1 MSRYHI
7 TPIKQPDEDS
17 CGPAALKMALSIL
30 GKRTSVTRLRDLC
43 ETNTNGTTTRKMIRA
58 IKKLNLPALVVEK
71 TTLNHLLSALK
82 TRPSQKRAVM
92 VSYLYGI
99 DEYDN
104 PKPWTGHWAVVSSFK
119 PSTSRIV
126 LLDSYTGG
134 KTSYTWTEFRRR
146 WIDENLKRRKV
157 GKRKN
162 KFRFVHKSEK
172 QLMIVMSTDVAHLPK
187 FGMSSAKL
195 ISCRSQSIN

>member
-1 MSRYHI
+1 MSRYRI
-7 TPIKQPDEDS
+7 IPIKQPDEDS

-30 GKRTSVTRLRDLC
+30 GKRMSFSRLKDLC
-43 ETNTNGTTTRKMIRA
+43 ETNTNGTNTKKMIRA

-71 TTLNHLLSALK
+71 TTLNHLLSALR
-82 TRPSQKRAVM
+82 TSPLQKRAVL

-99 DEYDN
+99 DQDDN
-104 PKPWTGHWAVVSSFK
+104 PEPWTGHWAVVSSFK

-134 KTSYTWTEFRRR
+134 KTSYAWGEFRRR
-146 WIDENLKRRKV
+146 WIDENLKRRKT

-172 QLMIVMSTDVAHLPK
+172 QLMIVLSNDAAHLPR
-187 FGMSSAKL
+187 FGMQSARL
-195 ISCRSQSIN
+195 VN

>member
-1 MSRYHI
+1 MSRYQ
-7 TPIKQPDEDS
+7 TTSIKQPNEDS

-30 GKRTSVTRLRDLC
+30 GKRMSVNRCIDLC

-134 KTSYTWTEFRRR
+134 KTSYTWAEFRRR
-146 WIDENLKRRKV
+146 WIDENLKRKKL

-162 KFRFVHKSEK
+162 KFCFVHKPEK
-172 QLMIVMSTDVAHLPK
+172 QLMIVMSTDVTHLPK
-187 FGMSSAKL
+187 FGMSTAKL
-195 ISCRSQSIN
+195 ICNRSQSVN

>member
-1 MSRYHI
+1 MSRSRVLA
-7 TPIKQPDEDS
+7 IKQPNDDA

-30 GKRTSVTRLRDLC
+30 GKRMSVTRCMDLC
-43 ETNTNGTTTRKMIRA
+43 KTNTNGTTTKKMIKA
-58 IKKLNLPALVVEK
+58 IKKLKLPALVVEK
-71 TTLNHLLSALK
+71 TTLNHLLSALR
-82 TRPSQKRAVM
+82 TSPIQKRAVL

-99 DEYDN
+99 DEDDN

-146 WIDENLKRRKV
+146 WYDENLK
-157 GKRKN
+157 KRKLSKRRN

-172 QLMIVMSTDVAHLPK
+172 QLMIVVSNDAAHLPR
-187 FGMSSAKL
+187 FGMQSAKL
-195 ISCRSQSIN
+195 VN